1 MPKAALLA
9 VTGDEQELRVLA
21 HDLECAYG
29 SRYRVLGA
37 SSAGEALETLR
48 REKIGGEAVALLL
61 VDQRL
66 PQGSGLE
73 LLEQASTLVPE
84 AKRVLLTTFADAQAV
99 IGAIKKARIDHY
111 VVKPWQPPEEN
122 LYPALNDLLSGWE
135 PSSGLAAGSVRVI
148 GYRFSPRSH
157 ETRDFCARNCVPFQ
171 WLDIERDPEAR
182 RLFAASGVKASALPL
197 VIFPDGTQLVQPTNA
212 EIAEKIG
219 LKVRPEGK
227 FYDLVIV
234 GSGPAGLAASVYG
247 ASEGL
252 RTVMIERHAP
262 GGQAG
267 LSSMIENYL
276 GFPAG
281 LSGRDLARRGVAQA
295 RKFGVEIVAPQTVTR
310 LRADGPSR
318 VVTLSDGSELSA
330 HVVLLTP
337 GVEWRRL
344 DVPGI
349 ERLTGA
355 GVYYGGTLA
364 EAFFC
369 RGEDIYIVGGAN
381 AAGQAALYFSR
392 YAKTV
397 TMLVRE
403 DSLAKYM
410 SQYLIEQIEATR
422 NVRVRLQTIVVGV
435 QGDTRLEAITIRD
448 TAAGKEDTLPTS
460 ALFIFIGA
468 EPHTEWLDG
477 VVERDSRGF
486 ILTGPDLDDRSAGGK
501 MQRPRGWTLEREPYR
516 LESSVPGVFAAG
528 DVRSGSV
535 KRVAAGVGEGAAA
548 VQFIHQYLGST
559 RQERR

>member
-516 LESSVPGVFAAG
+516 LESNVPGIFAAG